1 MIIRLAV
8 MALVLA
14 FPVKAFSQQLGA
26 AQFPIRAADGR
37 PIANHAL
44 TAAQMGKVAALS
56 GLVPVG
62 NPKGD
67 VTLYQFYDLNCPFCR
82 EASRDLDEVV
92 RTDRALRLVFVPY
105 PTLSAQS
112 IEAGRVELALRELA
126 TAEQFLAF
134 HRKVYGR
141 RGVIDGARALDA
153 ARELGFDLNRI
164 IEIANDRRVT
174 DAMKQ
179 HAQLGA
185 ELGLMATPSYVIQGV
200 AIVGHPGLE
209 ILRRLARSVR
219 SCKKAVC

>member
-1 MIIRLAV
+1 
-8 MALVLA
+8 
-14 FPVKAFSQQLGA
+14 
-26 AQFPIRAADGR
+26 
-37 PIANHAL
+37 
-44 TAAQMGKVAALS
+44 MGKVAALS